1 MGRGPFFYHAV
12 APINNGWLH
21 YQPKQQ
27 CTIHGK
33 SLKTTFFFHS
43 LNLWFPKQMGSH
55 WPPTFLE
62 GKNSTTNK
70 FPARPRGQLPPSKT
84 SRPSIFPRPPVLPPG
99 PPVQSLTWTVQELRN
114 ATKGDRWNAVVFGG
128 WTLVKKTMPSIW
140 DWYGYIYLDLLPWLQ
155 EFFF

>member
-70 FPARPRGQLPPSKT
+70 FPARPRGNFPPPKPQGQASFQG
-84 SRPSIFPRPPVLPPG
+84 RPFCHQARRSSHWPG
-99 PPVQSLTWTVQELRN
+99 PSRNSGTQQKGTVEMPWFL
-114 ATKGDRWNAVVFGG
+114 GVGRW
-128 WTLVKKTMPSIW
+128 LKKLCHP
-140 DWYGYIYLDLLPWLQ
+140 YGTGMGI
-155 EFFF
+155 FT